1 LEARAE
7 RPGLPP
13 RGEPRRLIA
22 LGRSPAVLPI
32 WLVVKVMAAPG

>member
-7 RPGLPP
+7 RPGRPLH
-13 RGEPRRLIA
+13 GEPTRVIA
-22 LGRSPAVLPI
+22 LCRSPAVLPI